1 MLVSGSQGMMEHF
14 KALLLLDRILLL
26 RRQGILWKDHGEAC
40 AIDEIKDESVI
51 LGSAT
56 EDHTSSVDMIDER
69 DVPSCVLGHV
79 QVRLDF
85 AMAGLD
91 HVAGVRDTRVF
102 WCGLLEFME
111 EFPLLRDRKLGEW
124 FAVHQRP
131 NCLQ

>member
-1 MLVSGSQGMMEHF
+1 MLVSGFHGMMEYL
-14 KALLLLDRILLL
+14 KALLLLHRILPL
-26 RRQGILWKDHGEAC
+26 RRQGILRKDHGEAS
-40 AIDEIKDESVI
+40 AIDEIKDKGLIFCS
-51 LGSAT
+51 T
-56 EDHTSSVDMIDER
+56 PEDHTSSVDMIDER
-69 DVPSCVLGHV
+69 DVPSCVLRHV

-91 HVAGVRDTRVF
+91 HVAGDRDTRIL
-102 WCGLLEFME
+102 WCGLLDFME